1 MRATKRLTR
10 VTQDVSEIVSDWKTE
25 LSEKAEK
32 DSSRVMV
39 PFARRGVLDS

>member
-10 VTQDVSEIVSDWKTE
+10 VTQDVSEIVHWKTE

-32 DSSRVMV
+32 DSSRVLV

>member
-10 VTQDVSEIVSDWKTE
+10 VTQDVREIVYWKTE

-32 DSSRVMV
+32 DSSRVLV
-39 PFARRGVLDS
+39 PFAGRGVLDS